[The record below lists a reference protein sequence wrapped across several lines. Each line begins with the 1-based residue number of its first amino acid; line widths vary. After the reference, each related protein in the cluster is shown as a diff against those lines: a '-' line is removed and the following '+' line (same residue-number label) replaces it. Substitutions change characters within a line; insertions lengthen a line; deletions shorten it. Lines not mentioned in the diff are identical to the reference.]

1 MEFEKCL
8 FDCLWLFVSGLCSLV
23 GGLCSF
29 GGGLWL
35 FSAGLWSVVV
45 VCWWFVVI
53 AGSLWSS
60 DGSLWLFAGGLW
72 LFAGSLWSSA
82 DGLWSF
88 VLVCGGLSW
97 FVVVACFSNYAL
109 IATLKKKYYSK
120 AANKLLDPSTSPK
133 TYWFLLKIF
142 LNNKK
147 ISAKFFMKINL

>member
-8 FDCLWLFVSGLCSLV
+8 FGRLWLFVSGLWSLA

-35 FSAGLWSVVV
+35 FASGLWSVVV

-53 AGSLWSS
+53 AGSLWSF
-60 DGSLWLFAGGLW
+60 DDSLC